1 MSVNME
7 EILFELESDIDDSK
21 IKAARI
27 LAQTGDASAVP
38 HLEKQLNSPNQTV
51 RYFVKKAIDA
61 IKLRASGGG
70 APAAPQAPPPQQQV
84 PPVNRPP
91 VTAPSADPLKT
102 LRPAEPV
109 TARAEAPAVPP
120 AGNDFEATP
129 VAKTSPAAPPVSG
142 GRVDISDSELLT
154 RVSKL
159 PEDKKI
165 AELARVF
172 DEGDYDLLDNVVVSK
187 IAELAG
193 AEGNPDVAGW
203 YVRLVGK
210 YGGQPF
216 LSGIARYLKSPN
228 PKHISAALD
237 ALYYI
242 KDKNLINIIPQF
254 IRHPDKEVQS
264 SAIAALWANDYEKS
278 KQILDKMLN
287 ADEREYRFIAARS
300 ILKIPDDKSLELAMS
315 IFYNEEDPEIFKIGV
330 LGIQKKTTEANYYK
344 LKEIIDTLP
353 SQKANFI
360 RQIIDKFDSPHHVE
374 DIEISDSGTEITID
388 MQAEEEKEKERLKKI
403 TSTRADSK
411 KGGKGAAP
419 AETFT
424 EKDLEIDVNNLKPV
438 PILMTEIGSKKE
450 SERIKAIKMLIAHLK
465 KGATGELKEQIIF
478 AIELAAG
485 DVSQR
490 VRDLVAEALK
500 AQK

>member
-1 MSVNME
+1 MSVSLE
-7 EILFELESDIDDSK
+7 EIIFELESDIDDSK

-27 LAQTGDASAVP
+27 LAQAGDASALP
-38 HLEKQLNSPNQTV
+38 HLEKQLNSANQTV

-61 IKLRASGGG
+61 IKIRGGSAG
-70 APAAPQAPPPQQQV
+70 TAPQQPAAPQAPPPAQK
-84 PPVNRPP
+84 PP
-91 VTAPSADPLKT
+91 VTAQPDPLRT
-102 LRPAEPV
+102 ARPAEPP
-109 TARAEAPAVPP
+109 APKTGGIPIDTPP
-120 AGNDFEATP
+120 AEEP
-129 VAKTSPAAPPVSG
+129 VQTRPAPMAPPVSNA
-142 GRVDISDSELLT
+142 RVDISDSELLQKL
-154 RVSKL
+154 SKL

-172 DEGDYDLLDNVVVSK
+172 EEGDYDLLDNVVVSK

-193 AEGNPDVAGW
+193 AEANPDVAGW
-203 YVRLVGK
+203 YLRLVGK

-237 ALYYI
+237 ALFYI
-242 KDKNLINIIPQF
+242 KDKNLVNIIPQF

-300 ILKIPDDKSLELAMS
+300 ILKIPDDKSMEMAMA

-330 LGIQKKTTEANYYK
+330 LGIQKKTNESNYYK

-360 RQIIDKFDSPHHVE
+360 RQIIDKFDAGHHVE
-374 DIEISDSGTEITID
+374 EAEVVDSGTEITID
-388 MQAEEEKEKERLKKI
+388 IQAEEEKEKERLRKI
-403 TSTRADSK
+403 TSAKADMK
-411 KGGKGAAP
+411 KGAKGQP
-419 AETFT
+419 AEVFT
-424 EKDLEIDVNNLKPV
+424 EKDIEIDINNLKPV

-465 KGATGELKEQIIF
+465 KGASGELKEQILF

-485 DVSQR
+485 DVSQK
-490 VRDLVAEALK
+490 VRELVAEALK
-500 AQK
+500 GH

>member
-1 MSVNME
+1 MSVNLE
-7 EILFELESDIDDSK
+7 EIIFELESDIDDSK
-21 IKAARI
+21 IKAARM
-27 LAQTGDASAVP
+27 LAQAGDAEVIP
-38 HLEKQLNSPNQTV
+38 HLEKQLNSSNQTV

-70 APAAPQAPPPQQQV
+70 SPVFTQSPPAPAEPVVNKPPVAAPPV
-84 PPVNRPP
+84 
-91 VTAPSADPLKT
+91 DPLKT
-102 LRPAEPV
+102 TVLTGAPSSAPHPPIAPAVE
-109 TARAEAPAVPP
+109 EAPAI
-120 AGNDFEATP
+120 
-129 VAKTSPAAPPVSG
+129 KLAAAEFPVSNA
-142 GRVDISDSELLT
+142 RVDISDSELLQKI
-154 RVSKL
+154 SKM

-165 AELARVF
+165 AELSRVF
-172 DEGDYDLLDNVVVSK
+172 DEGDYDLLDNVVISK
-187 IAELAG
+187 ISELAA
-193 AEGNPDVAGW
+193 AEPSPEVAGW
-203 YVRLVGK
+203 LLRLVGK
-210 YGGQPF
+210 YGGAPF

-254 IRHPDKEVQS
+254 IRHADKEVQS
-264 SAIAALWANDYEKS
+264 SAIAALWVNDYDKS

-300 ILKIPDDKSLELAMS
+300 ILKIPDDKSLELAMA

-330 LGIQKKTTEANYYK
+330 LAIQKKTTEGNYYK

-360 RQIIDKFDSPHHVE
+360 RQIIDKFDSSHRVE
-374 DIEISDSGTEITID
+374 EAEVSDSGTEISID
-388 MQAEEEKEKERLKKI
+388 MQAEENKEKERLKKI
-403 TSTRADSK
+403 ASSK
-411 KGGKGAAP
+411 HDFKRGGKGQP

-450 SERIKAIKMLIAHLK
+450 SDRIKAIKMLIAHLK
-465 KGATGELKEQIIF
+465 QGATGELREQIMF
-478 AIELAAG
+478 AIELANG

-490 VRDLVAEALK
+490 VRDLVSDTIK
-500 AQK
+500 